1 MRTWDGHG
9 ANSLA
14 YMAAFSAYSCM
25 WGMQHVAACHEWHT
39 NVAAD
44 STRLDSTR
52 LCPKLCATV
61 YGLSTCGMGHMQL
74 VATLPACCLLA
85 AYFVCLN
92 AGSVAGHSRLW
103 QETHGRASNVAT
115 GNWQLPQ
122 MVASNKCCQH
132 VGTHICA
139 LCALLC
145 FCPAT
150 RIGIALAFAVWQL
163 LMELLHLPLGLRLLL
178 RVQQS
183 DSCSTTPT
191 ACRNN
196 HVQLRSINCLFP

>member
-1 MRTWDGHG
+1 
-9 ANSLA
+9 
-14 YMAAFSAYSCM
+14 M

-52 LCPKLCATV
+52 V
-61 YGLSTCGMGHMQL
+61 DS
-74 VATLPACCLLA
+74 TLPQTVCHCLWPVDLWHGAHAACCNVACCLLA

-196 HVQLRSINCLFP
+196 HVQLSSINCLFP

>member
-14 YMAAFSAYSCM
+14 YMAAFSAYTCM
-25 WGMQHVAACHEWHT
+25 WGMQHAVWGMQHAAACHEWHT

-103 QETHGRASNVAT
+103 QEAHGRASNVAT
-115 GNWQLPQ
+115 GNCPKWLQATNVVS
-122 MVASNKCCQH
+122 MSAHTSVR
-132 VGTHICA
+132 CA
-139 LCALLC
+139 LCSASVL
-145 FCPAT
+145 
-150 RIGIALAFAVWQL
+150 QL
-163 LMELLHLPLGLRLLL
+163 GLELHLPLPCG
-178 RVQQS
+178 
-183 DSCSTTPT
+183 SC
-191 ACRNN
+191 
-196 HVQLRSINCLFP
+196 

>member
-1 MRTWDGHG
+1 MWGMQH
-9 ANSLA
+9 AV
-14 YMAAFSAYSCM
+14 

-52 LCPKLCATV
+52 LDFAPNCVP
-61 YGLSTCGMGHMQL
+61 LSMACRL
-74 VATLPACCLLA
+74 VAWGTCSLLQRCLPACCL
-85 AYFVCLN
+85 FCLLKCRKCCGSQQAVARGTG
-92 AGSVAGHSRLW
+92 AGKQRC
-103 QETHGRASNVAT
+103 
-115 GNWQLPQ
+115 NWQLPQ